1 MTSYK
6 ISRAD
11 IRIIQVMQDLT
22 VNNRYRLMHHPEYQP
37 AIDKWIDWRL
47 GFALPRN

>member
-6 ISRAD
+6 INRAD

-22 VNNRYRLMHHPEYQP
+22 ENKRYRLMHHPEY
-37 AIDKWIDWRL
+37 
-47 GFALPRN
+47 